1 MISSPVAKNV
11 SFPTDCEKSVVLK
24 LQPILKNDTL
34 GVKSR
39 KIFDKSN
46 LHLENFQQ
54 VN

>member
-1 MISSPVAKNV
+1 MISTPVAKNV
-11 SFPTDCEKSVVLK
+11 SFLTGCEKSVVLK

-39 KIFDKSN
+39 KIFDRSN
-46 LHLENFQQ
+46 LNLENFQQ